1 MEETKRAV
9 EEILEHIQSIQRD
22 MKARE
27 INQFVDALLKSKRVF
42 VVGAGRSGLVAKA
55 FAMRLMHVG
64 MDVYVIG
71 ETITPA
77 LRAKD
82 TLLAISGSGE
92 TELIVET
99 AKIGKKIGAKI
110 IAVTSY
116 PRSPLAKLADVVVTL
131 PGRKEVAAIADY
143 MKRELFGEYA
153 SLAPLGT
160 LFEVGVMVFLD
171 GIMAAL
177 MVKLG
182 KKEEDLKARHATI
195 E

>member
-1 MEETKRAV
+1 MEETKRAMG
-9 EEILEHIQSIQRD
+9 EILEHIQSLQRN

-71 ETITPA
+71 ETITPS

-110 IAVTSY
+110 IAVTTY

-182 KKEEDLKARHATI
+182 KREEDLKARHATI

>member
-1 MEETKRAV
+1 MEETNRAV
-9 EEILEHIQSIQRD
+9 EEILEHIKSLQRN

-27 INQFVDALLKSKRVF
+27 INQFVDALLKSRRVF
-42 VVGAGRSGLVAKA
+42 VVGAGRSGLVGKA
-55 FAMRLMHVG
+55 FAMRLMHLG

-71 ETITPA
+71 ETITPS

>member
-1 MEETKRAV
+1 MEDTKRAMG
-9 EEILEHIQSIQRD
+9 EILEHIQSLQ
-22 MKARE
+22 KNVKGHE
-27 INQFVDALLKSKRVF
+27 VEQFIDALLKSKRVF

-55 FAMRLMHVG
+55 FVMRLMHLG

-110 IAVTSY
+110 IAVTTY
-116 PRSPLAKLADVVVTL
+116 PKSPLAKLADVVVTL

-153 SLAPLGT
+153 PLAPLGT

-171 GIMAAL
+171 GVIAAM

-182 KKEEDLKARHATI
+182 KKEEDLRARHATI

>member
-1 MEETKRAV
+1 MS
-9 EEILEHIQSIQRD
+9 EILEHIQSLQKN
-22 MKARE
+22 MKVHE
-27 INQFVDALLKSKRVF
+27 VEQFIDTLLKSKRVF

-55 FAMRLMHVG
+55 FVMRLMHLG

-77 LRAKD
+77 LKGND

-116 PRSPLAKLADVVVTL
+116 PKSPLARLADVVVTL

-153 SLAPLGT
+153 PLAPLGT

-171 GIMAAL
+171 GVIAAM